1 MNKNKLK
8 KLLLSLIILFFINC
22 TISPRNPL
30 DSSQPLG
37 AIYQL
42 IPIFFPGLRPSSAK
56 ALKTYFISE
65 SGSSGAIKGRD
76 ITLTVPFSTN
86 LDSLTAEFYHTGQ
99 DITVNSVKQVS
110 GETKNNF
117 NNPLVYRVKA
127 VNTTTLDY
135 TLKTSKGSSTS
146 YDLTSFSLASN
157 PQINSYSGIITGS
170 LVTVYVPN
178 GTDLTSLTAVFSHN
192 GKKVQVGGVDQTSSQ
207 SKQNFSS
214 QLVYSVYSEV
224 GAKQDYTVS
233 VLLGASDS
241 KEIKAFWLDSLQAT
255 IIGTDILLGI
265 GSDKSY
271 KSLMT
276 DFIHTGSEVRVN
288 GKSVVSGE
296 NSFDY
301 SDPVTF
307 TVVARDGSTKDYKV
321 IVSSSNAFSIG
332 GFVSGLGTGKSMI
345 LQNNGG
351 DNTTIVANGNF
362 SFNATVPNYGAYT
375 VTVLTQP
382 TNQYCTVTNGTGAA
396 NASVTNILVDCNN
409 NPGTTVQS
417 FTDLGNQT
425 IKDNNTGLIW
435 MKCTMSN
442 VPGVPL
448 DGIGCNVGTA
458 GFYKYCRENDNDCNG
473 GTNTGAYGTLITT
486 GFSGTY
492 PGSFGTLYDFFTAGA
507 DHYIAYKACNDA
519 NTTPV
524 GGFAGKTNWRVP
536 TKDELLSLVD
546 FTKNAPAIND
556 LFTNT
561 PANNHWSSSPN
572 PSALT
577 TAFQIHF
584 SSGSISSVNKTTSTN
599 YRVRCVSGP

>member
-1 MNKNKLK
+1 
-8 KLLLSLIILFFINC
+8 
-22 TISPRNPL
+22 
-30 DSSQPLG
+30 
-37 AIYQL
+37 
-42 IPIFFPGLRPSSAK
+42 
-56 ALKTYFISE
+56 
-65 SGSSGAIKGRD
+65 
-76 ITLTVPFSTN
+76 
-86 LDSLTAEFYHTGQ
+86 
-99 DITVNSVKQVS
+99 
-110 GETKNNF
+110 
-117 NNPLVYRVKA
+117 
-127 VNTTTLDY
+127 
-135 TLKTSKGSSTS
+135 
-146 YDLTSFSLASN
+146 
-157 PQINSYSGIITGS
+157 
-170 LVTVYVPN
+170 
-178 GTDLTSLTAVFSHN
+178 
-192 GKKVQVGGVDQTSSQ
+192 
-207 SKQNFSS
+207 
-214 QLVYSVYSEV
+214 VYSEV

-417 FTDLGNQT
+417 FTDLGDGT
-425 IKDNNTGLIW
+425 IKDNNAGLIW
-435 MKCTMSN
+435 QKCSRGQN
-442 VPGVPL
+442 SL
-448 DGIGCNVGTA
+448 DCSTVATTANWSTANSYCAGINNLPT
-458 GFYKYCRENDNDCNG
+458 
-473 GTNTGAYGTLITT
+473 TNPRTWKLP
-486 GFSGTY
+486 S
-492 PGSFGTLYDFFTAGA
+492 
-507 DHYIAYKACNDA
+507 
-519 NTTPV
+519 
-524 GGFAGKTNWRVP
+524 R
-536 TKDELLSLVD
+536 DELLSILD
-546 FTKNAPAIND
+546 YTKSSAPFINN
-556 LFTNT
+556 LFPNT
-561 PANNHWSSSPN
+561 QSNYYWSSTSYLPN
-572 PSALT
+572 TSNAWFIDFNT
-577 TAFQIHF
+577 GFIDDN
-584 SSGSISSVNKTTSTN
+584 VKTN
-599 YRVRCVSGP
+599 PYYVRCVSGP

>member
-8 KLLLSLIILFFINC
+8 KLLLSHIILFFINC

-214 QLVYSVYSEV
+214 QLVYSVFSEV

-435 MKCTMSN
+435 MKCSMSE
-442 VPGVPL
+442 VSGVPL
-448 DGIGCNVGTA
+448 AGDCSFVGDTGSVAANEIRADFEFCNTS
-458 GFYKYCRENDNDCNG
+458 NNNCNG
-473 GTNTGAYGTLITT
+473 GASTLNLQPPPW
-486 GFSGTY
+486 G
-492 PGSFGTLYDFFTAGA
+492 GSNSSIWTS
-507 DHYIAYKACNDA
+507 CNDA
-519 NTTPV
+519 NSTPV

-536 TKDELLSLVD
+536 TRDELSSLLD
-546 FTKNAPAIND
+546 FSKSSAPLIND
-556 LFTNT
+556 LFPNT
-561 PANNHWSSSPN
+561 QSDYWSSTTYSFN
-572 PSALT
+572 TNSAWHVGFDT
-577 TAFQIHF
+577 
-584 SSGSISSVNKTTSTN
+584 GSIGFITKTN
-599 YRVRCVSGP
+599 DFYLRCVSGP